1 NSEYLTMGVYIM
13 WHYYKLYWKNALD
26 FKGRARRK
34 ELWFP
39 FLVNILITILL
50 AILLD
55 YIFKIPTSIS
65 DAISALFTIIIF
77 IPDFSVATRRMHD
90 IGRTMTFPIIF
101 GVFSVL
107 FLIASFI
114 PSGDGLFFNILA
126 VIFGISSIIFFI
138 LNIVAFFYMITDSD
152 KVVNQYG
159 LPRK

>member
-1 NSEYLTMGVYIM
+1 M
-13 WHYYKLYWKNALD
+13 WHYYKLYWQNAFD

-39 FLVNILITILL
+39 FLVNVLISILL

-55 YIFKIPTSIS
+55 HIFKIPMSMS

-101 GVFSVL
+101 SIFFIL
-107 FLIASFI
+107 FFI
-114 PSGDGLFFNILA
+114 GSYITYGEGIFFNILE
-126 VIFGISSIIFFI
+126 GILGIASIIFFI

-152 KVVNQYG
+152 KTGNQYG
-159 LPRK
+159 LPRKSLE

>member
-1 NSEYLTMGVYIM
+1 M

-39 FLVNILITILL
+39 FLVNVLITILL
-50 AILLD
+50 TILLD

-65 DAISALFTIIIF
+65 DAVSSLFTVIIF

-101 GVFSVL
+101 AVFFVL
-107 FLIASFI
+107 FSIESYI
-114 PSGDGLFFNILA
+114 PSGDGIFFNILTG
-126 VIFGISSIIFFI
+126 ILGISSIIFLI
-138 LNIVAFFYMITDSD
+138 LSIVAFFYMITDSD
-152 KVVNQYG
+152 KAVNQYG

>member
-1 NSEYLTMGVYIM
+1 M
-13 WHYYKLYWKNALD
+13 YWQNAFD

-39 FLVNILITILL
+39 FLVNVLISILS

-55 YIFKIPTSIS
+55 HIFKIPMAVS

-101 GVFSVL
+101 S
-107 FLIASFI
+107 
-114 PSGDGLFFNILA
+114 
-126 VIFGISSIIFFI
+126 IFF
-138 LNIVAFFYMITDSD
+138 VVFFYWLIYHIRRR
-152 KVVNQYG
+152 NIFQY
-159 LPRK
+159 LRSRFRHWQYYFLHFKYRRILLHDY